1 MNKPIQGKH
10 DFLEEVLFDTL
21 SSKQVNLP
29 AAALVRV
36 RRRAGEEEDDAANRI
51 DVAGGGLGALAEE
64 KAALE
69 AREGLADRAEGQ
81 QQQKGRDIPNLQ
93 LKPKNN
99 NCFRFRPRAVE
110 EVEEEEGLG

>member
-36 RRRAGEEEDDAANRI
+36 RRRAGEEEEEEDDAANRI

-81 QQQKGRDIPNLQ
+81 QQQKGRKTYLIC
-93 LKPKNN
+93 
-99 NCFRFRPRAVE
+99 NCLFE
-110 EVEEEEGLG
+110 TKK